1 MKPKVY
7 LTQVTTVPGN
17 QVLRRPRGL
26 SGAQGHRE
34 WMKEDLLGQEQGGQK
49 AGLSHLQRKGTG
61 GSREGKGNEESNT
74 ETFQQELHLRP
85 GVQVKTYILGHEMRW
100 EILGGWAGPE
110 GCLQLLESDL
120 NGVRAN
126 ASRGAA
132 QSETATIRVKLNSFE
147 SFFPSDSSQPSRT
160 DPSREPERERGKEG
174 APPGLRKKLP
184 SSLDSKSA
192 RMESKLQS

>member
-7 LTQVTTVPGN
+7 LTQVTTAPGN
-17 QVLRRPRGL
+17 QVVRRPRGL
-26 SGAQGHRE
+26 SGAQGRRE
-34 WMKEDLLGQEQGGQK
+34 WMRKIPLDRKQGGHK
-49 AGLSHLQRKGTG
+49 AELSHLQRKGG
-61 GSREGKGNEESNT
+61 VGSREGKGNEESNT
-74 ETFQQELHLRP
+74 ENFQQEPHLRP
-85 GVQVKTYILGHEMRW
+85 GVQVETYILGHEMRC
-100 EILGGWAGPE
+100 EIFGGWAGPG

-147 SFFPSDSSQPSRT
+147 SFFPSDSSKPSRS
-160 DPSREPERERGKEG
+160 DPGREPERGRGREG

-184 SSLDSKSA
+184 SPLDSKSA
-192 RMESKLQS
+192 RMESKLPS